1 MRLDE
6 AKVEE
11 LRRWGQTLGEADT
24 EASVAAGRA
33 ILMLIEELDRLRLEL
48 WRAREQLHRTPA
60 DHDVDAETGDQV
72 GAALQRRLQGVLGPD
87 SDQSLAARPE
97 SVEEASATVEGGSEA
112 TSAHSWIEA
121 LRRRR

>member
-1 MRLDE
+1 VRLDE
-6 AKVEE
+6 AKIEE
-11 LRRWGQTLGEADT
+11 LRRWGQTLANADS
-24 EASVAAGRA
+24 EGSVAAGRA

-48 WRAREQLHRTPA
+48 WRAREQLDLTH
-60 DHDVDAETGDQV
+60 HDVDPVTGDQV

-87 SDQSLAARPE
+87 SDQSLATRPLAE
-97 SVEEASATVEGGSEA
+97 DASTTVEGGSEA